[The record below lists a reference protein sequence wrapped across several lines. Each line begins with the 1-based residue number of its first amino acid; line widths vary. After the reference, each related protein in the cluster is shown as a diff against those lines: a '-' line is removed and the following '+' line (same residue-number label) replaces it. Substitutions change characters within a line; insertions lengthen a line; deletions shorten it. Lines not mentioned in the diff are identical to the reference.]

1 MLYSGI
7 IKNNMK
13 EELIEML
20 KQVSNFIWE
29 MPGDPESV
37 DLSDMMQQIDKMVEE
52 LEESDEDF

>member
-1 MLYSGI
+1 
-7 IKNNMK
+7 MK